1 MEKNGLGNE
10 QLNEALAFT
19 GFAKCEW
26 GPDDT
31 TCDRCKTPNRQ
42 LYFGNQNYWDSR
54 EGDYWCGECVMS
66 LAIECQEINRDME
79 SFDPAIHCNRCG
91 VAPLYKEGC
100 CEECYSRVLQE
111 LGNMGTF

>member
-1 MEKNGLGNE
+1 MVNIDLGNDH
-10 QLNEALAFT
+10 LDEALVFT
-19 GFAKCEW
+19 GFVKCEW

-31 TCDRCKTPNRQ
+31 GCDYCKTPNRQ
-42 LYFGNQNYWDSR
+42 LYFGNKDYWDSR
-54 EGDYWCGECVMS
+54 EGEYWCGECVMS
-66 LAIECQEINRDME
+66 LAMDCHEINRDME
-79 SFDPAIHCNRCG
+79 LFDPAIHCNRCG